1 MEPGRKVL
9 ILDDNIIDVMEV
21 EEYLEQGGYEV
32 VHLSSPNG
40 AISKIEY
47 EAPEILLLD
56 INMDRLNT
64 DEVLGTLCE
73 TSDFDDMVIVAYS
86 DMEADELHQFC
97 VDNELNGYFCKSMD
111 VSQIAEFLDNFY
123 EY

>member
-21 EEYLEQGGYEV
+21 EEYLAKGGYEV
-32 VHLSSPNG
+32 VHLASPNG
-40 AISKIEY
+40 AMSKIEY
-47 EAPEILLLD
+47 ETPEILLID
-56 INMDRLNT
+56 IKMGRLNVS
-64 DEVLGTLCE
+64 DLLGTLCE
-73 TSDFDDMVIVAYS
+73 TTEFEEMVIVAFS

-111 VSQIAEFLDNFY
+111 VSQIAEFLNNFY

>member
-1 MEPGRKVL
+1 MDPGRKVL
-9 ILDDNIIDVMEV
+9 ILDDNLIDVMEV
-21 EEYLEQGGYEV
+21 EEYLTDGGYDV

-47 EAPEILLLD
+47 EDPEILLLD
-56 INMDRLNT
+56 ITMDRLNT
-64 DEVLGTLCE
+64 DDLLATLCG
-73 TSDFDDMVIVAYS
+73 TQDFEDMVIVAYS
-86 DMEADELHQFC
+86 DMDADELHQFC

-111 VSQIAEFLDNFY
+111 ISQIPQFLDNFY